1 MKANACAKL
10 VAQMSAQKPLSSA
23 SRKAQTLSVAKKSN
37 VQIGL
42 TMNIIIG
49 FIVVC
54 GCIVGSF
61 MAMGGEVDALFQ
73 PFEFLIIGGAGIGSF
88 IMANPMKVLKDSGKA
103 LGEIFRNAVPKE
115 KAYLEVLGVLYSLMR
130 DLRTKSRNEIEAHID
145 NPAESTIFQQAPTVL
160 KNKELTAFICDY
172 VRLIIIG
179 NARSHE
185 IEALMDEEIQTITRD
200 KMKPYQSLTTMGDA
214 FPAIGIIAAVLGV
227 IKAMGKINESPEVL
241 GGLIGAAL
249 VGTML
254 GIFLS
259 YSVCNPLTSQIKI
272 VRTKQH
278 RLYIIVKQ
286 TLLAYMNGSVP
297 QVALEYG
304 RKTISN
310 KERPSIDSVEQ
321 EMMNPGGEKA
331 A

>member
-1 MKANACAKL
+1 M
-10 VAQMSAQKPLSSA
+10 
-23 SRKAQTLSVAKKSN
+23 T
-37 VQIGL
+37 
-42 TMNIIIG
+42 IIIG
-49 FIVVC
+49 FVITV
-54 GCIVGSF
+54 GCILGGF
-61 MAMGGEVDALFQ
+61 MAMGGHVDVLVQ
-73 PFEFLIIGGAGIGSF
+73 PFELMIIGGAGVGGF
-88 IMANPMKVLKDSGKA
+88 IMANPMKVVKDSGKA
-103 LGEIFRNAVPKE
+103 LGEAFKYKVPKE
-115 KAYLEVLGVLYSLMR
+115 REYLDLLGVLYGLMR

-145 NPAESTIFQQAPTVL
+145 NPDESSIFQTAPTVL
-160 KNKELTAFICDY
+160 KNKELTTFICDY

-185 IEALMDEEIQTITRD
+185 IEALMDEEMETMLYD
-200 KMKPYQSLTTMGDA
+200 KMKPYNAIAAMGDS
-214 FPAIGIIAAVLGV
+214 FPAIGIVAAVLGV
-227 IKAMGKINESPEVL
+227 IKAMGKINESPAVL

-259 YSVCNPLTSQIKI
+259 YCLCNPLTSQIKT

-286 TLLAYMNGSVP
+286 TLIAYMNGSVP

-304 RKTISN
+304 RKTISGA
-310 KERPSIDSVEQ
+310 ERPSIDAVEQ

>member
-1 MKANACAKL
+1 
-10 VAQMSAQKPLSSA
+10 
-23 SRKAQTLSVAKKSN
+23 
-37 VQIGL
+37 
-42 TMNIIIG
+42 MNIIIG
-49 FIVVC
+49 FVITL
-54 GCIVGSF
+54 GCVLGGF
-61 MAMGGEVDALFQ
+61 MAMGGHLDVLIQ
-73 PFEFLIIGGAGIGSF
+73 PFELVIIGGAGVGGF
-88 IMANPMKVLKDSGKA
+88 IMANSMKVIKDTGKA
-103 LGEIFRNAVPKE
+103 LGEAFKHSVPTE
-115 KAYLEVLGVLYSLMR
+115 RAYLDVLGVLYSLMR

-145 NPAESTIFQQAPTVL
+145 NPEESSIFTAAPNLL
-160 KNKELTAFICDY
+160 KNKELTSFICDY

-185 IEALMDEEIQTITRD
+185 IEALMDEEIETILYD
-200 KMKPYQSLTTMGDA
+200 KMKPYHAMTSMGDS
-214 FPAIGIIAAVLGV
+214 FPAIGIVAAVLGV
-227 IKAMGKINESPEVL
+227 IKAMSKINESPEVL

-259 YSVCNPLTSQIKI
+259 YCLCNPLITQIKT

-304 RKTISN
+304 RKTISSY
-310 KERPSIDSVEQ
+310 ERPSIDAVEQ
-321 EMMNPGGEKA
+321 EMMNPGGGGENKA

>member
-1 MKANACAKL
+1 M
-10 VAQMSAQKPLSSA
+10 
-23 SRKAQTLSVAKKSN
+23 T
-37 VQIGL
+37 
-42 TMNIIIG
+42 IIIG
-49 FIVVC
+49 FVITV
-54 GCIVGSF
+54 GCILGGF
-61 MAMGGEVDALFQ
+61 MAMGGHVDVLVQ
-73 PFEFLIIGGAGIGSF
+73 PFELMIIGGAGIGGF
-88 IMANPMKVLKDSGKA
+88 IMANPMKVVKDSGKA
-103 LGEIFRNAVPKE
+103 LGEAFKYKVPKE
-115 KAYLEVLGVLYSLMR
+115 REYLDLLGVLYGLMR

-145 NPAESTIFQQAPTVL
+145 NPDESSIFQTAPTVL
-160 KNKELTAFICDY
+160 KNKELTTFICDY

-185 IEALMDEEIQTITRD
+185 IEALMDEEMETMLYD
-200 KMKPYQSLTTMGDA
+200 KMKPYNAISAMGDS
-214 FPAIGIIAAVLGV
+214 FPAIGIVAAVLGV
-227 IKAMGKINESPEVL
+227 IKAMGKINESPAVL

-259 YSVCNPLTSQIKI
+259 YCLCNPLTSQIKT

-286 TLLAYMNGSVP
+286 TLIAYMNGSVP

-304 RKTISN
+304 RKTISGA
-310 KERPSIDSVEQ
+310 ERPSIDAVEQ